1 MMVRYR
7 LIFISSLVAFTAWAT
22 PALAAPP
29 AQEAYAPP
37 GGTEQSDVQKARDPG
52 GAASASRQAR
62 EVSGSQD
69 RLPFTGLDIALV
81 LFAGLALLLLGAVL
95 ARVARPA
102 GRRE

>member
-22 PALAAPP
+22 PALAAPT

-62 EVSGSQD
+62 EVSGS